1 MSGTIPAQRVHLV
14 MAGLPQQHA
23 RPLALDI
30 CAALHFAAQNHPA
43 FTRFITDGLETGDPA
58 ITAMLSDLTPQFLA
72 LIADMVTAGIAAD
85 ENGDGQ

>member
-1 MSGTIPAQRVHLV
+1 MSARIPADRIHLV

-58 ITAMLSDLTPQFLA
+58 VTAMLRDLTPKALA

-85 ENGDGQ
+85 ENGD